1 MTTTVE
7 SEFGA
12 RMVVRGFVLNNELTD
27 FAFLPEIDDRPVANR
42 VEPGKRPRSSMS
54 PTIVFDAA
62 GRPWAALGSAGGSR
76 IIGHVAQALSGLIDA
91 GLEPA
96 AAAALPHIGA
106 IDTTLE
112 LEAGTAA
119 AALEPGLAA
128 RGFPVRVRA
137 NTSGLNII
145 RLTPQGLLGGS
156 DPRREG
162 VALGD

>member
-7 SEFGA
+7 DVFGA
-12 RMVVRGFVLNNELTD
+12 RLLVRGFVLNNELTD
-27 FAFLPEIDDRPVANR
+27 FSFLPEIEDRPVANR
-42 VEPGKRPRSSMS
+42 PGPGKRPRSSMS
-54 PTIVFDAA
+54 PTIVFDAN
-62 GRPWAALGSAGGSR
+62 GRPWAALGSAGGAR
-76 IIGHVAQALSGLIDA
+76 IIGHVAQALSALIDA
-91 GLEPA
+91 GLDPQ
-96 AAAALPHIGA
+96 AAAALPHVGA
-106 IDTTLE
+106 LNANLE

-119 AALEPGLAA
+119 AALAPALAA
-128 RGFPVRVRA
+128 RGFPVQVRP